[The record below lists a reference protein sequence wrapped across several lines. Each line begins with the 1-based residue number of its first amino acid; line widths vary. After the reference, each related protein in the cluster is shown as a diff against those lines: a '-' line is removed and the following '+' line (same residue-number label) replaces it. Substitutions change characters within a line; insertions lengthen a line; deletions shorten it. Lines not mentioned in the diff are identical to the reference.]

1 MLTVS
6 RRLGGWSYAVNMRHQ
21 PLFRISSPSPFRPW
35 LVLALAFALPAASL
49 SQNPPAPD
57 NSSRPAPT
65 QPAANADTKAQSAA
79 PSSQEV
85 VTRDSSTTFKVR
97 VNLVLVRVVVRDE
110 HGKIVE
116 NLKKEDFQ
124 LFDNRKQQT
133 ITSFNVETPL
143 SHAVPVVA
151 VTDHGADPD
160 VKDQLIPNL
169 PQRFVSLFFD
179 DINLEMTDAVTV
191 RAAGT
196 RILDSMGPTD
206 RVGIYTSSG
215 LLTQEFTA
223 DRELVKRALTQIIP
237 HPVGNSG
244 FHDCPEVTYYQADL
258 IENRSDN
265 QALAVAADDAL
276 QCAFNGD
283 VTQRAA
289 AMSMA
294 RAASRRALTSGDTA
308 TTYAY
313 QHLSDALRRLSSMPG
328 QRKMVFI
335 SPGFILSTLLAER
348 SDVIDRSTR
357 AGVVIDTL
365 DARGL
370 YTPDLGSDIA
380 NPPDNS
386 FNTVGI
392 RSSYSVAAQSAQD
405 EILADFA
412 SGTGGTYYHNRN
424 DLELALR
431 EAIAAP
437 AISYVLGFSPQNL
450 KLNGNFHTLKVN
462 LTGKQK
468 FSVQARRGYY
478 APRTVKNPEEVAKE
492 EIQEA
497 VFSQEEIR
505 DLPVEL
511 QTQFFR
517 RDATAARL
525 SVLARVDL
533 KGLKFRKVEDRNHD
547 DITLATVIFDENGNY
562 VAGGEKILEMKLRDA
577 TLQRLDR
584 SGITVKSSFDVK
596 PGNYLVRLVVRDK
609 EGELMAARNGAV
621 VIPY

>member
-1 MLTVS
+1 
-6 RRLGGWSYAVNMRHQ
+6 MRHQ
-21 PLFRISSPSPFRPW
+21 PHFRVLSPFMFR
-35 LVLALAFALPAASL
+35 LSLALAVAFASAVPAFA
-49 SQNPPAPD
+49 QDPPAPD
-57 NSSRPAPT
+57 GAGKPAVAQPSPAPASVV
-65 QPAANADTKAQSAA
+65 QSNAPA
-79 PSSQEV
+79 SQEV
-85 VTRDSSTTFKVR
+85 VTRDSATTFKVR

-110 HGKIVE
+110 HGKVVE

-124 LFDNRKQQT
+124 LFDNRKAQA

-143 SHAVPVVA
+143 SHAVPVVS
-151 VTDHGADPD
+151 VTDHDAADAD
-160 VKDQLIPNL
+160 AKDQLAPNL

-179 DINLEMTDAVTV
+179 DIHLEMSDAVTA

-196 RILDSMGPTD
+196 KILDAMAPSD
-206 RVGIYTSSG
+206 RVGIFTSSG
-215 LLTQEFTA
+215 QLTQEFTA
-223 DRELVKRALTQIIP
+223 DRELLKRALIQIAP
-237 HPVGNSG
+237 RPVAGSN

-258 IENRSDN
+258 IENRHDD
-265 QALAVAADDAL
+265 QALAVATEDAV

-283 VTQRAA
+283 ETQRAA
-289 AMSMA
+289 ALTMAHASSA
-294 RAASRRALTSGDTA
+294 RALANGDNSS
-308 TTYAY
+308 TYAY
-313 QHLSDALRRLSSMPG
+313 QHLSDALRRLSGMPG
-328 QRKMVFI
+328 QRKMVFV
-335 SPGFILSTLLAER
+335 SPGFIISNLLAER

-365 DARGL
+365 DTRGL
-370 YTPDLGSDIA
+370 YTPDVLGDIA
-380 NPPDNS
+380 DPPADS
-386 FNTVGI
+386 PRTAGFK
-392 RSSYSVAAQSAQD
+392 SSYRVATQSAQS

-412 SGTGGTYYHNRN
+412 AGTGGTYYHNRN
-424 DLELALR
+424 DLDVALR

-437 AISYVLGFSPQNL
+437 AVSYVLGFSPQNL
-450 KLNGNFHTLKVN
+450 KLNGNFHTLKVS
-462 LTGKQK
+462 LAGKQK
-468 FSVQARRGYY
+468 FNVQARRGYY
-478 APRTVKNPEEVAKE
+478 APRTLKNPEEVAKE

-497 VFSQEEIR
+497 IFSQEEIR
-505 DLPVEL
+505 DLAVEL

-517 RDATAARL
+517 RDAMAARL

-533 KGLKFRKVEDRNHD
+533 KGLKFRRVQDRNHD

-577 TLQRLDR
+577 TLERLDR

>member
-1 MLTVS
+1 
-6 RRLGGWSYAVNMRHQ
+6 MRHQ
-21 PLFRISSPSPFRPW
+21 PLFRVVSVLQRK
-35 LVLALAFALPAASL
+35 LVLAAALVLVCSASSPAQSPQPDEPAQPATTPAGADAKSVK
-49 SQNPPAPD
+49 APD
-57 NSSRPAPT
+57 RP
-65 QPAANADTKAQSAA
+65 QAAGST
-79 PSSQEV
+79 QEV

-97 VNLVLVRVVVRDE
+97 VNLVLVRVVVRDDT
-110 HGKIVE
+110 GKIVD

-124 LFDNRKQQT
+124 LFDNRKPQNIST
-133 ITSFNVETPL
+133 FNVETPL
-143 SHAVPVVA
+143 SHAIPVVS
-151 VTDHGADPD
+151 VTDHDAGEPD
-160 VKDQLIPNL
+160 KEQLAANL

-179 DINLEMTDAVTV
+179 DIHLAMGDAVTV
-191 RAAGT
+191 RVAGT
-196 RILDSMGPTD
+196 KILDAMTPTD

-215 LLTQEFTA
+215 QVTQEFTS
-223 DRELVKRALTQIIP
+223 DRELLKQSLIQIIP
-237 HPVGNSG
+237 RPIAASS
-244 FHDCPEVTYYQADL
+244 FHDCPEITYFQADL
-258 IENRSDN
+258 IENRNDD
-265 QALAVAADDAL
+265 QALAVAAEDAV

-283 VTQRAA
+283 ESKISTALA
-289 AMSMA
+289 MA
-294 RAASRRALTSGDTA
+294 RAASARALVNGDT
-308 TTYAY
+308 TSTYAY
-313 QHLSDALRRLSSMPG
+313 QHLYDALRRLTSMPG

-335 SPGFILSTLLAER
+335 SPGFILSSLLAER
-348 SDVIDRSTR
+348 SEVIDRSTR

-370 YTPDLGSDIA
+370 YTPDVMGDIA
-380 NPPDNS
+380 DPPADTYKTGG
-386 FNTVGI
+386 FKA
-392 RSSYSVAAQSAQD
+392 SYRVAAQSAQS

-412 SGTGGTYYHNRN
+412 AGTGGTFFHNRN
-424 DLELALR
+424 DLEVALR
-431 EAIAAP
+431 QAIAAP
-437 AISYVLGFSPQNL
+437 STSYVLGFSPQNL
-450 KLNGNFHTLKVN
+450 KLNGSFHSLKVS

-478 APRTVKNPEEVAKE
+478 APRNIKNPEDAAKE

-525 SVLARVDL
+525 SVLAHVDL
-533 KGLKFRKVEDRNHD
+533 KGLKFRKVEDRNHED
-547 DITLATVIFDENGNY
+547 LTLATVIFDENGNF
-562 VAGGEKILEMKLRDA
+562 VTGGEKILEMKLRDA
-577 TLQRLDR
+577 TLRRLDR

>member
-1 MLTVS
+1 M
-6 RRLGGWSYAVNMRHQ
+6 
-21 PLFRISSPSPFRPW
+21 
-35 LVLALAFALPAASL
+35 
-49 SQNPPAPD
+49 
-57 NSSRPAPT
+57 
-65 QPAANADTKAQSAA
+65 
-79 PSSQEV
+79 
-85 VTRDSSTTFKVR
+85 TRDTPTTFKVR
-97 VNLVLVRVVVRDE
+97 VNLVLVRAVVRDE
-110 HGKIVE
+110 HGKIIE

-124 LFDNRKQQT
+124 LFDNRKPQT
-133 ITSFNVETPL
+133 ISTFNVETPL
-143 SHAVPVVA
+143 SHAIPVVSA
-151 VTDHGADPD
+151 TDHDATDPD
-160 VKDQLIPNL
+160 TKEQLTANL

-179 DINLEMTDAVTV
+179 DIHLDMADAVTV

-196 RILDSMGPTD
+196 KILDAMGPTD

-215 LLTQEFTA
+215 QLTQEFTA
-223 DRELVKRALTQIIP
+223 DRELVKRALSQIIP
-237 HPVGNSG
+237 HPIGNSG
-244 FHDCPEVTYYQADL
+244 FHDCPEITYYQADL
-258 IENRSDN
+258 IENRGDS
-265 QALAVAADDAL
+265 QALAVAVEDAV

-283 VTQRAA
+283 ETQRAA

-294 RAASRRALTSGDTA
+294 HTASGRALASGDT
-308 TTYAY
+308 TSTYAY
-313 QHLSDALRRLSSMPG
+313 QHLSDALRRLSSVPG

-348 SDVIDRSTR
+348 SEVIDRSTR

-370 YTPDLGSDIA
+370 YTPDVSGDIA
-380 NPPDNS
+380 NPPADS
-386 FNTVGI
+386 YKTVGFKT
-392 RSSYSVAAQSAQD
+392 SYRVATQSAQS

-412 SGTGGTYYHNRN
+412 AGTGGTFYHNRN
-424 DLELALR
+424 DLDVALR

-437 AISYVLGFSPQNL
+437 STSYVLGFSPQNL
-450 KLNGNFHTLKVN
+450 KLNGSFHTLKVS
-462 LTGKQK
+462 LAGKQK
-468 FSVQARRGYY
+468 FTVQARRGYY
-478 APRTVKNPEEVAKE
+478 APRNIKNPEEAAKE

-525 SVLARVDL
+525 SVLAHVDL

-596 PGNYLVRLVVRDK
+596 PGNYLVRLVVRDR

>member
-1 MLTVS
+1 LLVLTGS
-6 RRLGGWSYAVNMRHQ
+6 RRYGGWSYAVNMRHQ
-21 PLFRISSPSPFRPW
+21 PLFRILLPTPVRLL
-35 LVLALAFALPAASL
+35 LVLALALVSAALTFA
-49 SQNPPAPD
+49 QNPPPPD
-57 NSSRPAPT
+57 NTAKPTPAH
-65 QPAANADTKAQSAA
+65 PATTTDNAQADT

-85 VTRDSSTTFKVR
+85 VTRDSATTFKVR

-110 HGKIVE
+110 HGKVVE

-124 LFDNRKQQT
+124 LLDNRKPQK

-151 VTDHGADPD
+151 VTDHDADA
-160 VKDQLIPNL
+160 KDQLLPNL

-179 DINLEMTDAVTV
+179 DIHLEMADAVTV
-191 RAAGT
+191 RAAGAK
-196 RILDSMGPTD
+196 ILDAMGPTD

-215 LLTQEFTA
+215 QVTQEFTA
-223 DRELVKRALTQIIP
+223 DRELVKRALTQILSR
-237 HPVGNSG
+237 PVGNGG
-244 FHDCPEVTYYQADL
+244 FHDCPEITYYQADL
-258 IENRSDN
+258 IENRNDD
-265 QALAVAADDAL
+265 QALAVAAEDAL

-283 VTQRAA
+283 PTQRAA
-289 AMSMA
+289 AMTMA
-294 RAASRRALTSGDTA
+294 RSASMRALSSGDTSS
-308 TTYAY
+308 TYAY

-328 QRKMVFI
+328 QRKMIFV

-370 YTPDLGSDIA
+370 YTPDIGGDIA
-380 NPPDNS
+380 NPPADS
-386 FNTVGI
+386 SKSAGFK
-392 RSSYSVAAQSAQD
+392 SSYRVSAQSAQD

-412 SGTGGTYYHNRN
+412 AGTGGTYYHNRN
-424 DLELALR
+424 DLDVALR

-450 KLNGNFHTLKVN
+450 KLNGSFHTLKVS

-468 FSVQARRGYY
+468 YSVQARRGYY
-478 APRTVKNPEEVAKE
+478 SPRTLKNPEEVAKE

-533 KGLKFRKVEDRNHD
+533 KGLKFRKIEDRNHD
-547 DITLATVIFDENGNY
+547 NITLATVIFDENGNY

-577 TLQRLDR
+577 TLERLDR

>member
-1 MLTVS
+1 M
-6 RRLGGWSYAVNMRHQ
+6 
-21 PLFRISSPSPFRPW
+21 PSLSKLAFIA
-35 LVLALAFALPAASL
+35 ALAVACSALAR
-49 SQNPPAPD
+49 SQ
-57 NSSRPAPT
+57 S
-65 QPAANADTKAQSAA
+65 SAA
-79 PSSQEV
+79 PDPSAKSTTSQTSDSQSKSNSESGAGQEV

-97 VNLVLVRVVVRDE
+97 VNLVQVRVVVRDE
-110 HGKIVE
+110 RGGIID

-124 LFDNRKQQT
+124 LFDNRKPQA
-133 ITSFNVETPL
+133 ITTFNVETPL
-143 SHAVPVVA
+143 SHAVPVVSA
-151 VTDHGADPD
+151 SDNEADRD
-160 VKDQLIPNL
+160 AKDQLLPNL

-179 DINLEMTDAVTV
+179 DVHLEMTDAVTV

-196 RILDSMGPTD
+196 KILDAMGPAD

-215 LLTQEFTA
+215 QVTQEFTA
-223 DRELVKRALTQIIP
+223 DRELVKRALTQITP
-237 HPVGNSG
+237 RPVNSG
-244 FHDCPEVTYYQADL
+244 GGFHECPEITYYQADL
-258 IENRSDN
+258 IENQNND
-265 QALAVAADDAL
+265 QALAVATEDAV

-283 VTQRAA
+283 GTQRAA
-289 AMSMA
+289 ALTMA
-294 RAASRRALTSGDTA
+294 RAAAARALSNGDMSS
-308 TTYAY
+308 TYAY
-313 QHLSDALRRLSSMPG
+313 QHLSDALRRLSAMPG
-328 QRKMVFI
+328 QRKMVFV

-370 YTPDLGSDIA
+370 YAPDVMGDIA
-380 NPPDNS
+380 DPPADS
-386 FNTVGI
+386 FRTAGFK
-392 RSSYSVAAQSAQD
+392 SSYRVAAQSAQTD
-405 EILADFA
+405 ILADFA
-412 SGTGGTYYHNRN
+412 AGTGGTFFHNRN
-424 DLELALR
+424 DLDVALR
-431 EAIAAP
+431 QAIAAP
-437 AISYVLGFSPQNL
+437 STSYVLGFSPQNL
-450 KLNGNFHTLKVN
+450 KLNGSFHTLKVS

-478 APRTVKNPEEVAKE
+478 APRNIKNPEDAAKE

-505 DLPVEL
+505 DLAVEL

-525 SVLARVDL
+525 SVLAHVDL
-533 KGLKFRKVEDRNHD
+533 RGLKFRKVEDRNHD
-547 DITLATVIFDENGNY
+547 NLTLATVIFDENGNY

-596 PGNYLVRLVVRDK
+596 PGNYLVRLVVRER

>member
-1 MLTVS
+1 
-6 RRLGGWSYAVNMRHQ
+6 MRHQ
-21 PLFRISSPSPFRPW
+21 PLFHILPPLPCRPSLVVALTLACSAFSFAQNPTPPDSSSKRAVTP
-35 LVLALAFALPAASL
+35 PAATS
-49 SQNPPAPD
+49 D
-57 NSSRPAPT
+57 SSE
-65 QPAANADTKAQSAA
+65 QSAT

-85 VTRDSSTTFKVR
+85 VTRDSATTFKVR

-110 HGKIVE
+110 QGKIVE
-116 NLKKEDFQ
+116 NLKKEDFR
-124 LFDNRKQQT
+124 LSDNRKPQT
-133 ITSFNVETPL
+133 ITSFLVETPL

-151 VTDHGADPD
+151 LTDHEAEPD
-160 VKDQLIPNL
+160 AQDQLVPNL
-169 PQRFVSLFFD
+169 PQRFVSFFFD
-179 DINLEMTDAVTV
+179 DIHLEMADTVTV
-191 RAAGT
+191 RTAGT
-196 RILDSMGPTD
+196 KILDAIGPTD

-215 LLTQEFTA
+215 QVTQEFTA
-223 DRELVKRALTQIIP
+223 DRELLKRTLNRIIP
-237 HPVGNSG
+237 HPVGSSG
-244 FHDCPEVTYYQADL
+244 FHDCPEITYYQADL
-258 IENRSDN
+258 IENRHDD
-265 QALAVAADDAL
+265 QALAVAAEDAL

-283 VTQRAA
+283 ETQRSA
-289 AMSMA
+289 AMTVA
-294 RAASRRALTSGDTA
+294 RAASTRALASGDNTS
-308 TTYAY
+308 TYAY

-328 QRKMVFI
+328 QRKMVFV

-348 SDVIDRSTR
+348 SDVIDRATR

-370 YTPDLGSDIA
+370 YTPDLGGDIA
-380 NPPDNS
+380 NPPADS
-386 FNTVGI
+386 FKTAGI
-392 RSSYSVAAQSAQD
+392 RSSYRLASQSAQN

-412 SGTGGTYYHNRN
+412 AGTGGTYYHNRN
-424 DLELALR
+424 DLDVALR

-450 KLNGNFHTLKVN
+450 KLNGSFHTLKVT
-462 LTGKQK
+462 LSGKQK
-468 FSVQARRGYY
+468 FNVQARRGYY
-478 APRTVKNPEEVAKE
+478 APRNLKNPEEVAKE

-584 SGITVKSSFDVK
+584 SGITVKSSFEVK